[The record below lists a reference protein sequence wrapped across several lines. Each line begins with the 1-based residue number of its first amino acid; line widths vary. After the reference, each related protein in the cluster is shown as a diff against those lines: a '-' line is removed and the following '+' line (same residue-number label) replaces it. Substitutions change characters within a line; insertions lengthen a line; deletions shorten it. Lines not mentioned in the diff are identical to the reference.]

1 MNENDYIFYNQG
13 TGLGL
18 TELINNNITDE
29 YNLNNWNI
37 LNKYLNLAIPS
48 VIQFITG
55 VTVLIT
61 GTGII
66 PDIPLLPKI
75 VDGVPVTAIG
85 FPHSPGLGGIGD
97 LLGDVFGDD
106 GSSKD
111 PTPNKMDKTNP
122 DDYGLQVDGNGA
134 EFSYIHVLNNA
145 TIDKTL
151 YADKTVCMFLD
162 TSNLSCFNMHT
173 SNLACMNATC
183 SNLTALNI
191 VSSNLV
197 TSNLQANNG
206 CINTL
211 YAGNEICGNLQVL
224 NVLGNNIIT
233 DDLNA
238 INAQIDNLSI
248 NSINQISYLGNQLF
262 NTIKKSSYT
271 SEIDVTIKWQN
282 LPLTRGTEITMNV
295 YHSVSTERLSGNKKE
310 TIQIDPFNEL
320 IQFIAHAE
328 CTGSPECF
336 ISLSI
341 EYAFL
346 DDYSIVI
353 RSISSLDATA
363 IESRSMYVDILLI
376 PSDYGRITLT

>member
-1 MNENDYIFYNQG
+1 
-13 TGLGL
+13 
-18 TELINNNITDE
+18 
-29 YNLNNWNI
+29 
-37 LNKYLNLAIPS
+37 
-48 VIQFITG
+48 
-55 VTVLIT
+55 
-61 GTGII
+61 
-66 PDIPLLPKI
+66 
-75 VDGVPVTAIG
+75 
-85 FPHSPGLGGIGD
+85 
-97 LLGDVFGDD
+97 
-106 GSSKD
+106 
-111 PTPNKMDKTNP
+111 
-122 DDYGLQVDGNGA
+122 
-134 EFSYIHVLNNA
+134 
-145 TIDKTL
+145 
-151 YADKTVCMFLD
+151 
-162 TSNLSCFNMHT
+162 
-173 SNLACMNATC
+173 
-183 SNLTALNI
+183 
-191 VSSNLV
+191 
-197 TSNLQANNG
+197 
-206 CINTL
+206 
-211 YAGNEICGNLQVL
+211 LQVL

-341 EYAFL
+341 EYAFI

-353 RSISSLDATA
+353 KSISSLDATA